1 MYQPLRDQPFRDQP
15 LRILSIS
22 ALSGVVLLLQAC
34 ASPGLVSS
42 QVLPIYDPVQLAS
55 AHPFYGMPNQL
66 DNLNEG
72 DSATFTNGSLSRL
85 GQVSIGR
92 EYYSASGRL
101 CKKILNASGD
111 LLVGVACKLD
121 DQQWYTRQG
130 S

>member
-1 MYQPLRDQPFRDQP
+1 MYKP

-22 ALSGVVLLLQAC
+22 ALSGVVLFLQAC
-34 ASPGLVSS
+34 ASPGFVAS
-42 QVLPIYDPVQLAS
+42 QVLPTYDPVQLAG
-55 AHPFYGMPNQL
+55 AHPFNGISPQL

-72 DSATFTNGSLSRL
+72 DSATFNNGSLSRM
-85 GQVSIGR
+85 GEVSIGR

-101 CKKILNASGD
+101 CKKILNATGE